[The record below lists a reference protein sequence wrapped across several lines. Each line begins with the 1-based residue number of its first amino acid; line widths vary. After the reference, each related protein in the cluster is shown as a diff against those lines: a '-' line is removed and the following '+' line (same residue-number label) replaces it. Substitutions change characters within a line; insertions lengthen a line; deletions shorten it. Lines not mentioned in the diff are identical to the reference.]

1 MEALSSLVAALSDL
15 HPLLQGSV
23 ATALACLAL
32 SAWVAMGSLVVRHT
46 AGDTVVTVA
55 VSLLIGSGATAAA
68 YAILTRFGI
77 VDGAIWALSLV
88 SLGTLIFRRRVTWTL
103 LRGLADEYRAALA
116 DSLLLR
122 VLAAPLVAVLWI
134 CAIAPPRDAD
144 VMRYH
149 LAHIRQI
156 ISDGRWESIAD
167 YHYALPFGWTIN
179 YLPFERVHLPQ
190 AAALVNVGLWLIM
203 LAGVLRLSRGPRT
216 VPPAPWI
223 CLAFLSYPFVLRI
236 FSSATPDAY
245 AIFVVYTIAA
255 LLLTADASE
264 IPRATLLGFVC
275 WIGAQSRYQLL
286 AAALAGT
293 IVFLWIVWRNR
304 SLRAAADFSKGA
316 IAAVVLSLPFYLA
329 NLQAFGNP
337 FWPLLVP
344 QINGTHG
351 YADRVVS
358 VYSASLV
365 GQYDLRAFGIHL
377 IDLIMTP
384 FLVPLA
390 LVIVILVPA
399 SLALPRGP
407 YRRVAVFGTLL
418 LVLWAMAQ
426 PRLFPKHVLLLL
438 PLALLLAVATSR
450 AHSPGPFARQVIER
464 AFGAAIVLMLAASAL
479 FSLDYIR
486 YSVTGDSAEYH
497 RFTWYYPV
505 YEWVNRSTPRDARFL
520 VVAYSGH
527 TYYLDRKYRRAD
539 PWLSGVVDWTHVFS
553 ESDLDEVLRHG
564 GFDYV
569 IYDDRDWS
577 DFAGGSQMASVVK
590 SAIHGG
596 SLVPVHQFR
605 ERLYSSRFLRT
616 FTETTV
622 YVFRLR
628 PMSPSPKGGTN
639 LAPKAGTT

>member
-1 MEALSSLVAALSDL
+1 
-15 HPLLQGSV
+15 
-23 ATALACLAL
+23 
-32 SAWVAMGSLVVRHT
+32 VVRRAADHSP
-46 AGDTVVTVA
+46 VTVA
-55 VSLLIGSGATAAA
+55 VSVLIGSGATAVA
-68 YAILTRFGI
+68 YAILTRLGI
-77 VDGAIWALSLV
+77 VDGAIWALSVV
-88 SLGTLIFRRRVTWTL
+88 SIVTLIIRRRVTWTL
-103 LRGLADEYRAALA
+103 LRALTDDYRTALA
-116 DSLLLR
+116 DSRLLR
-122 VLAAPLVAVLWI
+122 VLAAPVAAILWI
-134 CAIAPPRDAD
+134 RAIAPPRDAD

-179 YLPFERVHLPQ
+179 YLPFERIHLPQ

-203 LAGVLRLSRGPRT
+203 LAGMLRLSRGART

-245 AIFVVYTIAA
+245 AIFVVYTIGA

-264 IPRATLLGFVC
+264 FPSASVLGFAT

-293 IVFLWIVWRNR
+293 MVFLWIVFRNHNW
-304 SLRAAADFSKGA
+304 RAAAGFSKGA
-316 IAAVVLSLPFYLA
+316 IAAVVLCLPFYLA
-329 NLQAFGNP
+329 NLQSFGNP

-344 QINGTHG
+344 QINGAHA

-358 VYSASLV
+358 AYSASLV
-365 GQYDLRAFGIHL
+365 GQYDLRAFLFHL
-377 IDLIMTP
+377 IDLITTP
-384 FLVPLA
+384 FLVPMA
-390 LVIVILVPA
+390 LVIVVLVPA

-407 YRRVAVFGTLL
+407 HRRVAAFGSLV
-418 LVLWAMAQ
+418 LVLWAVAQ

-438 PLALLLAVATSR
+438 PLALLLAIAS
-450 AHSPGPFARQVIER
+450 AEALSLGPFSRRVIQR
-464 AFGAAIVLMLAASAL
+464 AFGAAMVVMFAAAAL
-479 FSLDYIR
+479 FSLDDIR
-486 YSVTGDSAEYH
+486 YSVTGNSALYH

-505 YEWVNRSTPRDARFL
+505 YDWVNRSTPRDARFL

-527 TYYLDRKYRRAD
+527 TYYLDRQYRRAD
-539 PWLSGVVDWTHVFS
+539 PWLSGVVDWSHVFT
-553 ESDLDEVLRHG
+553 ESDLDAVLRDG

-577 DFAGGSQMASVVK
+577 DFAGGSQMASAVK

-596 SLVPVHQFR
+596 SLVPVHEFR
-605 ERLYSSRFLRT
+605 ERLYSSRFLRA

-622 YVFRLR
+622 YVLR
-628 PMSPSPKGGTN
+628 RSPSSPSTKAGTN
-639 LAPKAGTT
+639 LAPRTGTT